1 MKHLFKINILLICFG
16 AATSYAQNKVIHAKQ
31 LVSAQ
36 FDTLSHIKIDK
47 IVFYQHPIY
56 TKYITLTD
64 TSYIP
69 AWYKAYHAANNSE
82 EYEDRIDDILP
93 LFHSSAGVNKEKVI
107 SVINDEKT
115 KGHTKAYQMY
125 PHKYY
130 FGEIWFTYLKTGEK
144 MMALLDYTSQAFL
157 PALDLNLP
165 IQKQNWTIE
174 ECLDKDKTKSGSL
187 LFFIQENGIT
197 KYANPSYV
205 YTQVV
210 QRNNSYAALGG
221 LMEFKDMLYRVP
233 TYIRSTIK
241 DGKRIF
247 ETIENTPN
255 GPVVKSVSDK
265 P

>member
-1 MKHLFKINILLICFG
+1 MKHLFKIIILLICFG
-16 AATSYAQNKVIHAKQ
+16 SATSYAQNNVIHAKQ

-56 TKYITLTD
+56 TQYYTLSD

-69 AWYKAYHAANNSE
+69 IWYQTFHAVNHSE
-82 EYEDRIDDILP
+82 EYETRIDDFLK
-93 LFHSSAGVNKEKVI
+93 LFHSSIVVTKEKVLT
-107 SVINDEKT
+107 VINKIKT
-115 KGHTKAYQMY
+115 NGHNAAYQMY
-125 PHKYY
+125 PYQYY

-144 MMALLDYTSQAFL
+144 MMALLDYTSQTL
-157 PALDLNLP
+157 LLALDLNLP
-165 IQKQNWTIE
+165 IKKENWTIE
-174 ECLDKDKTKSGSL
+174 ENLDKDKTKSAGFE
-187 LFFIQENGIT
+187 FFIQEEGIT
-197 KYANPSYV
+197 KKANMFYV
-205 YTQVV
+205 YTQVI
-210 QRNNSYAALGG
+210 QRNNSYAALGD
-221 LMEFKDMLYRVP
+221 LREFKDMLYRVP